1 MSGRSCDEAG
11 RIASNGYSYGIG
23 IPRDE
28 ALRNLPGKAPDE
40 ADVVLDLIKQL
51 AVYGGG
57 RHTWPL
63 HMDSKLERI
72 GGRWRITW
80 TKASTY

>member
-1 MSGRSCDEAG
+1 MSGRSRDEAG
-11 RIASNGYSYGIG
+11 RIALNGYSYGIG
-23 IPRDE
+23 IRRDE

-63 HMDSKLERI
+63 QMDSMLERI

-80 TKASTY
+80 TKASIY

>member
-1 MSGRSCDEAG
+1 MSGRSRDEAG
-11 RIASNGYSYGIG
+11 RIALNGYSYGIG

-51 AVYGGG
+51 AVYGG
-57 RHTWPL
+57 
-63 HMDSKLERI
+63 SKRLPGLVRRRRME
-72 GGRWRITW
+72 
-80 TKASTY
+80 ADLYFS